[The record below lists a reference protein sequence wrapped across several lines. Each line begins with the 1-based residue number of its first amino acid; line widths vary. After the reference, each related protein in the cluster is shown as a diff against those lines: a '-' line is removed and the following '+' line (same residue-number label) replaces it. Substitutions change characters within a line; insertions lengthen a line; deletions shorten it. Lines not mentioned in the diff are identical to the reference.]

1 MLRAADDFLFVS
13 TSRERVWQFQRATI
27 GATFPEYGARFAKD
41 KWQSN
46 VETADQSTPALFC
59 GALLRMDSR
68 SAVPQLTND
77 VAPLAAVRPRPE
89 GSKARPC
96 IAAKFL
102 RLCTVHMH
110 DLYLGPHN
118 SMATVAATLASNL
131 EMALKRLTA
140 LLDSL
145 IWKQGR
151 RVEDGWLWNL
161 VLYPGFVKVAKLM
174 KRSRLPSHEVNLVC
188 LLSLKAALKA
198 CPSFSPQIR
207 AGVKAMLVRCKAKID
222 VTRMRAISDVVTRN
236 VQKHV

>member
-46 VETADQSTPALFC
+46 VDTGDQSKPALFC

-68 SAVPQLTND
+68 SAVPHLTND

-118 SMATVAATLASNL
+118 SMATVAATLASTL

-161 VLYPGFVKVAKLM
+161 VLYPGFVKVAKRM
-174 KRSRLPSHEVNLVC
+174 KRSRLPSHEVNLIC

-198 CPSFSPQIR
+198 CPFFSPQIR
-207 AGVKAMLVRCKAKID
+207 AGVKAMLVRCKAKLD
-222 VTRMRAISDVVTRN
+222 VARMRAISEIVTRK
-236 VQKHV
+236 V

>member
-1 MLRAADDFLFVS
+1 
-13 TSRERVWQFQRATI
+13 
-27 GATFPEYGARFAKD
+27 
-41 KWQSN
+41 
-46 VETADQSTPALFC
+46 
-59 GALLRMDSR
+59 MDSR

-118 SMATVAATLASNL
+118 SMATVAATLASTL

-174 KRSRLPSHEVNLVC
+174 KRSRLPSHDVNLVC